1 MSSWQALDSELDA
14 WAEAGRCATLWWR
27 DDDAAEDCPALEK
40 LLNLAETAAVPLVLA
55 VIPAA
60 LREAA
65 VMRINNSSQAP
76 NIAVVQHGYAHTNH
90 ARDGEKKIEL
100 GGGNPAKDCRA
111 HLHMG
116 QDILVQHFGAR
127 LLPVLVPPWN
137 RIDPALVPALAKM
150 GYAVLST
157 YGARESEPL
166 KTGPQRINCHIDILN
181 WRQGAVFLGEPE
193 TLELACAHLRARRLA
208 EVDAD
213 EPTGLL
219 SHHLQQD
226 AAAWQFLADFFKR
239 TLAHPAAAWPD
250 PATLFGAA

>member
-1 MSSWQALDSELDA
+1 MNSWQALDSELDA
-14 WAEAGRCATLWWR
+14 WAEAGRRATFWWR

-40 LLNLAETAAVPLVLA
+40 LLGLAETAAVPLVLA

-65 VMRINNSSQAP
+65 VTRINGSRAP
-76 NIAVVQHGYAHTNH
+76 NLAVVQHGYAHTNH

-100 GGGNPAKDCRA
+100 GGANPAEHCCA

-127 LLPVLVPPWN
+127 LQPVLVPPWN
-137 RIDPALVPALAKM
+137 RIDPSLIPALAKM
-150 GYAVLST
+150 GFAVLST
-157 YGARESEPL
+157 YGARESAPP
-166 KTGPQRINCHIDILN
+166 KTSPRQINCHVDILD
-181 WRQGAVFLGEPE
+181 WRQEAVFLGESAA
-193 TLELACAHLRARRLA
+193 LQLACAHLRARRLA

-226 AAAWQFLADFFKR
+226 AAAWRFLADFFKR